1 MPYRPPH
8 EADTFNAPANDRCPG
23 MQMQQSS
30 KLMLSV
36 AFVLSAMAVGPASPA
51 SRLSP
56 FTHMQCME
64 SVLHKLPSISQ
75 VKSGV
80 LSIDG
85 QVHPFV
91 QYYYRASGPA
101 SRSGYVRF
109 EGSNANKTDAT
120 RTYLARINGLT
131 TPGTEPAD
139 YGTRLVVDQWR
150 LACKVDASAL
160 WE

>member
-1 MPYRPPH
+1 MAACEPK
-8 EADTFNAPANDRCPG
+8 ADTFNALANDRRPG
-23 MQMQQSS
+23 MQMHQGSWP
-30 KLMLSV
+30 MLSV
-36 AFVLSAMAVGPASPA
+36 AFVLGMVTVEPASPA

-56 FTHMQCME
+56 STHIQCME

-85 QVHPFV
+85 QVQRFV

-101 SRSGYVRF
+101 WRSGYVRF
-109 EGSNANKTDAT
+109 VGSNANKTDA
-120 RTYLARINGLT
+120 RTYMARINGLT

-150 LACKVDASAL
+150 FACKVDASVL

>member
-1 MPYRPPH
+1 
-8 EADTFNAPANDRCPG
+8 
-23 MQMQQSS
+23 
-30 KLMLSV
+30 MLTV
-36 AFVLSAMAVGPASPA
+36 AFVLGAMAVGPASPA

-101 SRSGYVRF
+101 WRSGYVRF
-109 EGSNANKTDAT
+109 VGSNANKTDAT
-120 RTYLARINGLT
+120 RTYSARISGLS
-131 TPGTEPAD
+131 TPGTDPAD
-139 YGTRLVVDQWR
+139 YGTGLVVDQWR